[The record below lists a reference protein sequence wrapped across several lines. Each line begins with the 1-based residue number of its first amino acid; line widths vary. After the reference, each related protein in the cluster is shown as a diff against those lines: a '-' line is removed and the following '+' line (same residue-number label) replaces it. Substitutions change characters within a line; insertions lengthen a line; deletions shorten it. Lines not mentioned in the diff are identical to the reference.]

1 MYISGISYRFYN
13 GNLNALSTNFTQW
26 SNTLKQLVRKLLRNC
41 LTVFDHF
48 VGLALKGL
56 ILAIKR
62 FISRREKPDFLIS
75 DNIHFKGV

>member
-13 GNLNALSTNFTQW
+13 GNLNALSANFTQW
-26 SNTLKQLVRKLLRNC
+26 SKTLKQLVGKLPTNC

-56 ILAIKR
+56 MVNIAPEVNNSLYLR
-62 FISRREKPDFLIS
+62 ISGL
-75 DNIHFKGV
+75 